1 MITTKLIAPFIQYIH
16 GFPTIWLG
24 CFLSSLTSLDRLS
37 SPEDILFLQCKIIYK
52 DCDFAIK
59 TLANHKKSYK
69 IVSMVRQII
78 KFGQVSENR
87 KARFAYSIEDT
98 IEAGISLTG
107 AEIKSIRYGLVT
119 IVDGFVQ
126 RRGNNLF
133 LAGVEI
139 QKLPTAARIVNFD
152 ERRQRQ
158 LLLHR
163 NQINRLIGKLQEKG
177 ATIVP
182 LKLYFNNRGKLKVL
196 LGIGYGKNKVDKRET
211 IKQRE
216 WERNKSR
223 IMKG

>member
-1 MITTKLIAPFIQYIH
+1 MP
-16 GFPTIWLG
+16 
-24 CFLSSLTSLDRLS
+24 
-37 SPEDILFLQCKIIYK
+37 
-52 DCDFAIK
+52 
-59 TLANHKKSYK
+59 
-69 IVSMVRQII
+69 RQII

-107 AEIKSIRYGLVT
+107 AEIKSLRYGLVT

-126 RRGNNLF
+126 RRSDNLF

-139 QKLPTAARIVNFD
+139 QKLPTASRAVNFD

-223 IMKG
+223 ILKK